1 MLKLTKMMIY
11 IQNKISTILYRIKE
25 KSKNTHISFNTICK
39 GTYFEGN
46 NYVGEKS
53 IVTNSS
59 IGYFTYLATDCHID
73 KSNIG
78 RFTSIAPNCKV
89 IYGDHPVSV
98 FASTHPAFYKKSRHA
113 GKCLVNQEKFTEI
126 VYADKKNK
134 WISIIGNDVWIATD
148 VRILGGVTI
157 GDGAIIA
164 TGAVVTKNVPPYA
177 VVGGVPAK
185 IIRYRFSSDQIEWL
199 LRFKWWNKDEN
210 WIKKHA
216 DYFENIEKLIKV
228 VESEEQLEE

>member
-59 IGYFTYLATDCHID
+59 IGYFT
-73 KSNIG
+73 
-78 RFTSIAPNCKV
+78 PNCKV